1 MILWICM
8 QQWNYCKEIPRPT
21 TVWMYKT
28 RQTEWGFQLPS
39 PQLVSEWT
47 PDFKHQH
54 NGASCGLFNRDSVT
68 PAVHSLRV
76 FWVFFC
82 WSRMEPTHLLR
93 FKRRSMKAWYFF
105 GTCFALMLMVS
116 CSKSK
121 TRIGR
126 LDLYRDRILEIFELL
141 VGECMPSDKKTAS
154 CDFSDSKGVKQKQ
167 PFFLSPS
174 AWYVKGAPIEVQ
186 YVETV
191 CKHYYQ
197 GAPIE
202 FHMPYLL
209 SKVGTKT
216 LSVNF
221 LRIVWSRTHAAFGW
235 SGLLA
240 ARLEWSPDNLTTAQ
254 VSRPQHGGCCC
265 CTGLPDLWHG
275 VSVGFNVFFE
285 LSFTRVT
292 GASVNICLFAS
303 CLLQVDRL
311 INPGIFKLE
320 EGHWKAH
327 LSCLKLWNFKI
338 IIVTMCL
345 SCVYHEFTETI
356 TWDVWK

>member
-1 MILWICM
+1 MQYSFDFICSLLWFCEYVCSNETTAKKYRGQPPFGCIKPGK
-8 QQWNYCKEIPRPT
+8 QNGDFNYLHLNWWVSERRISSINT
-21 TVWMYKT
+21 TEHLVDFSTVTPWL
-28 RQTEWGFQLPS
+28 LPS
-39 PQLVSEWT
+39 T
-47 PDFKHQH
+47 P
-54 NGASCGLFNRDSVT
+54 CGF
-68 PAVHSLRV
+68 

-126 LDLYRDRILEIFELL
+126 LDLYRDRIVEIFELL

-209 SKVGTKT
+209 SKVGKKRSPWISWG
-216 LSVNF
+216 LF
-221 LRIVWSRTHAAFGW
+221 DRELMLR
-235 SGLLA
+235 L
-240 ARLEWSPDNLTTAQ
+240 D
-254 VSRPQHGGCCC
+254 
-265 CTGLPDLWHG
+265 G
-275 VSVGFNVFFE
+275 VVFW
-285 LSFTRVT
+285 
-292 GASVNICLFAS
+292 
-303 CLLQVDRL
+303 QQD
-311 INPGIFKLE
+311 
-320 EGHWKAH
+320 
-327 LSCLKLWNFKI
+327 
-338 IIVTMCL
+338 
-345 SCVYHEFTETI
+345 
-356 TWDVWK
+356 